1 MADMGENT
9 MYFEAQN
16 TKRIEDIGNSYT
28 YFKDDDVLVAKV
40 TPCFENGEAGIAK
53 QLSNGIGF
61 GSSEFYVLR
70 HKESVQPEWIYIC
83 IASPEFQAWATPKM
97 TGTGGLQR
105 VPRWAIDDY
114 QILVPPLETQHTI
127 VEELAEE
134 QAAVDQARKLAT
146 KMEQRIQNAIDRVW
160 QS

>member
-1 MADMGENT
+1 
-9 MYFEAQN
+9 
-16 TKRIEDIGNSYT
+16 
-28 YFKDDDVLVAKV
+28 
-40 TPCFENGEAGIAK
+40 
-53 QLSNGIGF
+53 
-61 GSSEFYVLR
+61 
-70 HKESVQPEWIYIC
+70 
-83 IASPEFQAWATPKM
+83 M